1 MAVDADVVGTETVP
15 ADAVLLLSS
24 IALVSDVQFFSS
36 AANAGAGGL
45 NGLGFDWD
53 WEAADAAA
61 ANLPCSSGLLAVA
74 VPVRSQHSQLTQ
86 FC

>member
-24 IALVSDVQFFSS
+24 IALVSVVQFFSS
-36 AANAGAGGL
+36 AAANAGGL
-45 NGLGFDWD
+45 NGLGFDSFD

-61 ANLPCSSGLLAVA
+61 ANLPCSSGLLAA
-74 VPVRSQHSQLTQ
+74 PVRSQHSQLTQ

>member
-24 IALVSDVQFFSS
+24 IALVSVVQFFSS
-36 AANAGAGGL
+36 AAANAG
-45 NGLGFDWD
+45 GLGFDSFD

-61 ANLPCSSGLLAVA
+61 ANLPCSSGLLAA
-74 VPVRSQHSQLTQ
+74 PVRSQHSQLTQ